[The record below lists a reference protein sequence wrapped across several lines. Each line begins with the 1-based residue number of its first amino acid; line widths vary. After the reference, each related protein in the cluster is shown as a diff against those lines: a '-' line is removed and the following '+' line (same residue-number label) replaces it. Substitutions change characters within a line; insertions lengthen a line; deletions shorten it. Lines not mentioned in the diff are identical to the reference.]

1 MLTNDKLI
9 SNQTKIPFILECNQ
23 KSTVQWETDVERIT
37 KFNKENKLALYYKS
51 QSLIT
56 SSSIP
61 QSS

>member
-9 SNQTKIPFILECNQ
+9 SNQTKIPFILECYQ